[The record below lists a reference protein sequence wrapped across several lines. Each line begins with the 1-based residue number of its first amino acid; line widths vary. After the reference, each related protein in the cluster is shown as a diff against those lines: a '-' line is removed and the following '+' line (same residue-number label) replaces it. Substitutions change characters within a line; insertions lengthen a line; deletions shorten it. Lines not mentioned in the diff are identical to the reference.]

1 MATAFVLIDTGLGE
15 CSGVQKALEEI
26 PEVTEI
32 HEVYGMY
39 DLIVRVEAGTVEKL
53 DTISGK
59 IRGLNHVRSTSTMI
73 VVE

>member
-1 MATAFVLIDTGLGE
+1 MTLAFVLIDTDPGE
-15 CSGVQKALEEI
+15 DTGVQKVLEEI

-32 HEVYGMY
+32 NGIHGMY
-39 DLIVRVEAGTVEKL
+39 DLIVRVEAGTMEKL

-59 IRGLNHVRSTSTMI
+59 IRGLSHIRSTLTLI